1 MKTLVFMFLATGLLT
16 GVRAQTTNAPDSTP
30 PPDAAKVAEY
40 QRRFQEG
47 YALEQQGQ
55 LEQARTIYD
64 GILAEQP
71 EAKRSLLEAGQ
82 ISLELNE
89 PQKADAYLEKLHEIV
104 PDFPKA
110 YELLIQANE
119 ALKRDVKVE
128 RLVRE
133 FRALYDS
140 RTVSGFDQPFFE
152 REHLRLGAGQEIVV
166 YQFFDYTKPPFYAV
180 KVELLAPQHVMQ
192 RELLLKF
199 DPEGTAELHTKDPAA
214 TNGNVFIVA
223 EPFFANGRMNR
234 IDVYQE
240 LFTTPDYQK
249 ARNVLLGILSN
260 TPKPV
265 YSAPVDAPAE

>member
-1 MKTLVFMFLATGLLT
+1 MLFVFLFAGGFILPG
-16 GVRAQTTNAPDSTP
+16 GVRAQTGDGASAPAMDP
-30 PPDAAKVAEY
+30 AKIAEY
-40 QRRFQEG
+40 QQRFQQG
-47 YALEQQGQ
+47 YDLEKAGKLAEAL
-55 LEQARTIYD
+55 AVYD
-64 GILAEQP
+64 GILGEQP
-71 EAKRSLLEAGQ
+71 DAKRSLLEAGR

-89 PQKADAYLEKLHEIV
+89 PEKADAYLDKLHAIV
-104 PDFPKA
+104 PDFPEA
-110 YELLIQANE
+110 IELLIQAN
-119 ALKRDVKVE
+119 AAMKKDVKVE